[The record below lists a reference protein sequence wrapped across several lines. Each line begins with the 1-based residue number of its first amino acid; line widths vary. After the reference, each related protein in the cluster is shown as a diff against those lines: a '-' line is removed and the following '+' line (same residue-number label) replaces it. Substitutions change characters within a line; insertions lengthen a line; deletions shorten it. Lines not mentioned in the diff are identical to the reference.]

1 MEKNAIPLFDLTTFW
16 IHFWY
21 ITEHYYSSV
30 LQKIIS
36 KNQWKCK
43 NNSTFQINKLDME
56 LQTNCYIVSLWSLVV
71 LVVLGSTY
79 CSRGG
84 GLSIMCCWHESLL
97 VLQFQRICGFLF
109 QVLTCPNETT
119 KVFNQVSA
127 SSNLDFIVA
136 VADTNVVCIWKRLKL
151 EDGSS
156 PTWQCHQVLSGNLC
170 TSPLQLGQ
178 FSLFKR
184 HENIVIIVHRKHMF
198 NIWNSLLI
206 CCCLVLGMWEILYS
220 NVLSLQFYCYTS
232 RPSLL
237 FTVHK
242 WILWGSGDKNQ
253 KLLWRAILKLRF
265 LRVFKCFA
273 TVISF
278 TYY

>member
-1 MEKNAIPLFDLTTFW
+1 M
-16 IHFWY
+16 
-21 ITEHYYSSV
+21 
-30 LQKIIS
+30 
-36 KNQWKCK
+36 
-43 NNSTFQINKLDME
+43 
-56 LQTNCYIVSLWSLVV
+56 
-71 LVVLGSTY
+71 
-79 CSRGG
+79 
-84 GLSIMCCWHESLL
+84 
-97 VLQFQRICGFLF
+97 
-109 QVLTCPNETT
+109 
-119 KVFNQVSA
+119 FNQVSA

-156 PTWQCHQVLSGNLC
+156 PIWQCHQVLSGNLC
-170 TSPLQLGQ
+170 TSPYQLGR

-184 HENIVIIVHRKHMF
+184 HENIVIIVHRKHLF
-198 NIWNSLLI
+198 NIWNSLVI

-253 KLLWRAILKLRF
+253 KLLWRAILKIALSESF
-265 LRVFKCFA
+265 QVFCNCYKFH
-273 TVISF
+273 ILLMK
-278 TYY
+278 